1 MAILRER
8 QVWKRASSGRKRKS
22 RNQVFALTP
31 EQHANVKAAMRALR
45 MTQAQIAAAAGCS
58 VTAIEKAMSAKGRPA
73 PGLAIHVARLAQVP
87 TDDVLSG
94 AFPKAGHCP
103 RCGWGLGSPQKPCE
117 PAR

>member
-8 QVWKRASSGRKRKS
+8 QVWKRAATTRKRKS

-31 EQHANVKAAMRALR
+31 EQHVNVKAAMRALR
-45 MTQAQIAAAAGCS
+45 MTQAQIATAAGCS

-73 PGLAIHVARLAQVP
+73 PGLAIRVAQLAQVS

-103 RCGWGLGSPQKPCE
+103 RCGWEAGT
-117 PAR
+117 

>member
-1 MAILRER
+1 MTILRER
-8 QVWKRASSGRKRKS
+8 QTWKRAPSIRKRKS

-58 VTAIEKAMSAKGRPA
+58 TKAIEKAMSTKGRPA
-73 PGLAIHVARLAQVP
+73 PGLAMRVAQLAQV
-87 TDDVLSG
+87 TVEDVLSG

-103 RCGWGLGSPQKPCE
+103 RCGWDLFLKHGRG
-117 PAR
+117 